1 MAKKFNIT
9 GTCYPDRHYMA
20 DTSEKLR
27 QIFKLV
33 EEGEYFT
40 INRPRQYGKTTLL
53 AGIAN
58 LLNASET
65 YLAFNL
71 SFEGLGTQ
79 DFKSD
84 KDFCQI
90 FLSLM
95 EGQAELKNLPEISAF
110 LKTEKNR
117 TEKISELSGIVTRL
131 AGLSTKR
138 TVLLIDEVDKSTN
151 NQLFLDFLGMLRNK
165 FLNSRTIPTFHSVIL
180 AGVHDVKSL
189 KLKIRSEGAPSHE
202 GEDMEGVY
210 NSPWN
215 IAADFKVDL
224 SLFPS
229 EIAPM
234 LDAYCADKGVEMD
247 TQAIADALFYYTS
260 GYPFLVSKLCKM
272 LDEELLPGGG
282 QWTPHDVERAASL
295 LVRETNT
302 NFESL
307 IKNLEN
313 NKALYDLVFRMIIE
327 NDPIYFNIHDPLIS
341 TGLMYGVFRN
351 GQGLHIHNRIYAEI
365 IAGYMA
371 SKMLT
376 SGKGPRAEVTA
387 TYLLPGNALNMD
399 KVLTK
404 FQEYMRE
411 EYNKRE
417 RDFLERNARLVF
429 LAFLKPIINGFGY
442 SFKEPQISEE
452 RRLDVVVTFYQHR
465 YLIELKVWRGEAAHK
480 KGLEQLAEYMDAQ
493 NFPEGYLLIFD
504 HSNRKSWKQ
513 EELTLNGKRVRAVWV

>member
-27 QIFKLV
+27 QILKLV

-71 SFEGLGTQ
+71 SFEGLGTE

-95 EGQAELKNLPEISAF
+95 EGQADLKNLPEISAF
-110 LKTEKNR
+110 LNTEKNR
-117 TEKISELSGIVTRL
+117 TEKISELSAIVTRL
-131 AGLSTKR
+131 AGLSAR
-138 TVLLIDEVDKSTN
+138 RIVLLIDEVDKSAN
-151 NQLFLDFLGMLRNK
+151 NQLFLDFLGMLRHK

-189 KLKIRSEGAPSHE
+189 KLKLRSEGSSPE
-202 GEDMEGVY
+202 GAEAENVY

-229 EIAPM
+229 EIVPM
-234 LDAYCADKGVEMD
+234 LEAYAADKDVEMD
-247 TQAIADALFYYTS
+247 APAIAEALFYYTS

-272 LDEELLPGGG
+272 LDEELLSGAAH
-282 QWTPHDVERAASL
+282 WTPRDVEQAASF

-313 NKALYDLVFRMIIE
+313 NSALYDLVFRMIIE
-327 NDPIYFNIHDPLIS
+327 NDPVYFNIHDPLIR

-351 GQGLHIHNRIYAEI
+351 GQGLQIHNRIYAEI

-387 TYLLPGNALNMD
+387 SYLLPGNALNMP
-399 KVLTK
+399 KVLAK

-411 EYNKRE
+411 QYSKQE
-417 RDFLERNARLVF
+417 RNFLERNARLVF
-429 LAFLKPIINGFGY
+429 LAFLKPIINGYGY

-452 RRLDVVVTFYQHR
+452 RRLDVVITFYQHR

-480 KGLEQLAEYMDAQ
+480 KGLEQLTEYMNAQ

-504 HSNRKSWKQ
+504 HGNTKSWQQ
-513 EELTLNGKRVRAVWV
+513 EELTLAGKSVQAFWV